1 EVIGAALGRLE
12 PSLGD
17 RPVRL
22 DLPSDLPLV
31 PIDDV
36 LVEQLVWN
44 LVENAAKYS
53 PAHQPIELAA
63 RIEGGELRVD
73 VADRG
78 PGFEPGA
85 ERRAFER
92 FQRGANASGQTGVGL
107 GLSICRAIAEAH
119 GGSITAANRPGGG
132 ALL

>member
-1 EVIGAALGRLE
+1 QELAETIADEALRLNRLIGNVLDMTRLESKAMAPKKEWHSLEEVIGAALGRLE

-36 LVEQLVWN
+36 LFEQLVWN

-85 ERRAFER
+85 ER
-92 FQRGANASGQTGVGL
+92 
-107 GLSICRAIAEAH
+107 
-119 GGSITAANRPGGG
+119 
-132 ALL
+132 